1 MLEIVLDTE
10 TTGLNVEDGDRIVEI
25 GMVELDLDS
34 YTRTGRTFHKY
45 VNPGRAMSE
54 EALKIHG
61 LTDEFLKTKPKFGR
75 IAEEFLEF
83 IGDQRIAIHNAQ
95 FDLAFLNRELRDLGM
110 PELDH
115 KRVVDTVQVAQRE
128 LPKLPRHNLNA
139 LCNHFGI
146 STAKRTKHGALL
158 DAELLAEVYC
168 KLLGADSGFLD
179 AVDEAWAN
187 SVGREGMTGLTP
199 GQRPEPLPPR
209 ITPAEE
215 EAHAKF
221 VATLGK
227 KAIWRKFP
235 APGP

>member
-10 TTGLNVEDGDRIVEI
+10 TTGLNVEEGDRIVEI

-45 VNPGRAMSE
+45 VNPGRTMSE
-54 EALKIHG
+54 EARNIHG
-61 LTDEFLKTKPKFGR
+61 LTDAFLRTKPKFGQ

-83 IGDQRIAIHNAQ
+83 IGDQHIAIHNAP
-95 FDLAFLNRELRDLGM
+95 FDLGFLNRELRDLGL
-110 PELDH
+110 PELEH
-115 KRVVDTVQVAQRE
+115 RRVVDTLQVARRE
-128 LPKLPRHNLNA
+128 LPKLPRHSLDA
-139 LCNHFGI
+139 LCGHFGI
-146 STAKRTKHGALL
+146 SNAKRTKHGALL

-187 SVGREGMTGLTP
+187 SVGGEGTRGSTVGP
-199 GQRPEPLPPR
+199 RPEPLPPR

-221 VATLGK
+221 VAALGE
-227 KAIWRKFP
+227 KAIWRKYS